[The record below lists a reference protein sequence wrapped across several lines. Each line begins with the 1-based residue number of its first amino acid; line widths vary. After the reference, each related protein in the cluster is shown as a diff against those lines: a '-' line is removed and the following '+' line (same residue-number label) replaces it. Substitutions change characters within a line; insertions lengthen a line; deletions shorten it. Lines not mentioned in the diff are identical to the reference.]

1 MLGLTVVTTAA
12 AVIAAVDPTL
22 VASAPPHPTLRPTP
36 AAILSVLLNN
46 TLVLAVPFALTWLQF
61 PDRAATRILGDTAIT
76 VLLVRSAITVG
87 LALGRWQTRLVPYIP
102 QLPLEYLAAA
112 IAAGNWL
119 TARQNPHAPQ
129 PARASAQAAGL
140 TIALLIAAA
149 SAEVLLTPHAR

>member
-1 MLGLTVVTTAA
+1 M
-12 AVIAAVDPTL
+12 
-22 VASAPPHPTLRPTP
+22 
-36 AAILSVLLNN
+36 
-46 TLVLAVPFALTWLQF
+46 LAVPFALTWLQF

-76 VLLVRSAITVG
+76 MLLVRSAITVG
-87 LALGRWQTRLVPYIP
+87 LALGRWQTRLIPYIP

-119 TARQNPHAPQ
+119 TARQHRNSLQ
-129 PARASAQAAGL
+129 PPRASVPAAAL